1 MKRLVLTLYFT
12 AYIIWAALIIAT
24 FALSTDSSKIWWV
37 GVLAL
42 GLPFLP
48 LLVWR
53 MFRNV
58 R

>member
-1 MKRLVLTLYFT
+1 MKRLFLTLYFT
-12 AYIIWAALIIAT
+12 GYVIWTALIIAT
-24 FALSTDSSKIWWV
+24 FALSPDSSKMWWV

-48 LLVWR
+48 LVVWR